1 MAEEEKSERKDTE
14 GESSSRRRGA
24 EQPARSAESEDRLA
38 KLEELA
44 ALRVKAEQRSLE
56 AEDEL
61 ARLRRSEEEARL
73 RAQEEIARLRAR
85 EDMVVQEARSELARL
100 QDEEEAARMR
110 LGLDMGESSSG
121 RASTRRRARATTYER
136 APRRERVGVGERRGY
151 DDEPERGLADSA
163 DRTID
168 EVSDLV
174 HGATMAYLEELRSV
188 TEIANSLMNTVYDR
202 AEERDDPEERRA
214 RRRTSG
220 TRRRGA
226 RLEYESGTPRYRRR
240 RGDTGADLSRDVYSG
255 LMDALYDYADIPRRA
270 VDRFYEHYTEAE
282 PR

>member
-1 MAEEEKSERKDTE
+1 M
-14 GESSSRRRGA
+14 
-24 EQPARSAESEDRLA
+24 
-38 KLEELA
+38 
-44 ALRVKAEQRSLE
+44 
-56 AEDEL
+56 
-61 ARLRRSEEEARL
+61 
-73 RAQEEIARLRAR
+73 
-85 EDMVVQEARSELARL
+85 
-100 QDEEEAARMR
+100 
-110 LGLDMGESSSG
+110 
-121 RASTRRRARATTYER
+121 
-136 APRRERVGVGERRGY
+136 
-151 DDEPERGLADSA
+151 ADSA